1 MHVLHTI
8 GHGNKAG
15 NGRRNAPASFVATLR
30 LFVVSGEPLE
40 AGFVARGVSRLML
53 ERGYAPLLEFT
64 LPSGRRLDVA
74 AVSDSGEIV
83 AVEIKVSLADLRADE
98 KWIEYLEYCDRFYF
112 AVPENFPHEALPAE
126 HGLIVADRFGAAIIR
141 DSGRSTAIVG
151 ARRKALLIRFGRC
164 AAERLARAAD
174 PFAP

>member
-1 MHVLHTI
+1 M
-8 GHGNKAG
+8 
-15 NGRRNAPASFVATLR
+15 R

-40 AGFVARGVSRLML
+40 AGLVARGVSRLML
-53 ERGYAPLLEFT
+53 ERGYSPLLEFT

-98 KWIEYLEYCDRFYF
+98 KWVEYLEYCDRFYF
-112 AVPENFPHEALPAE
+112 AVPEDFPQEALPAE
-126 HGLIVADRFGAAIIR
+126 HGLIVADRFGAAVIR
-141 DSGRSTAIVG
+141 DSERATVSG
-151 ARRKALLIRFGRC
+151 ARRKALLIRFARC
-164 AAERLARAAD
+164 AAERLTRAAD